1 MREFAPLKYNVS
13 IGGSFFIGL
22 FCGYD
27 FQKGPVSKSV
37 LEPFY
42 ILFVISYRYV
52 LIVFLDR
59 VVSSERTIDTRWY
72 DCTVGKWV
80 ALDLTGTLK

>member
-1 MREFAPLKYNVS
+1 MAKIIATKYPYKE
-13 IGGSFFIGL
+13 GSRR
-22 FCGYD
+22 
-27 FQKGPVSKSV
+27 GPVPKSV

-59 VVSSERTIDTRWY
+59 VVSSERTVNTRWY
-72 DCTVGKWV
+72 DCTVGR
-80 ALDLTGTLK
+80 

>member
-42 ILFVISYRYV
+42 ILFVISYIYD
-52 LIVFLDR
+52 LLVFLDR
-59 VVSSERTIDTRWY
+59 VVSSKITVNMSKY

-80 ALDLTGTLK
+80 VLDLTGSLK